1 MNDSQPPT
9 SLLDQG
15 ESIPIAGLNP
25 DASDQENRVV
35 HGTITITWPFSIV
48 TKSIAF
54 LLAERDFRLRRENG
68 QVRVRFHGAAAK
80 AISDASLGAGDE
92 IRVSLKGVQWEK
104 NETQT
109 QVAGSTLA
117 WQLEFTNRLVIGIRR
132 PNTEQETLLDIDVPA
147 AEPETTADGQV
158 ESTDPIDIDT
168 ILEEPATPSPE
179 PTLPAKRNASSTL
192 DPFEYASPAFL
203 KRARVSY
210 GSLFEGGLDIFDEDI
225 TKKTKSKKRSR
236 FSMPGNAWRYTSQ
249 SPSPEP
255 GDVLEESEE
264 EEPQTNGKSQSNGDI
279 EDTHMDTPSRPAM
292 VDQGSQTA
300 DVDFTPMASV
310 QVYAESRPSF
320 GFTQM
325 TPTPFARTKPF
336 GADNPV
342 MDQPL
347 HFEGDSTTPHGMPP
361 ESHQNLLT
369 EQPAPMDTDMAF
381 SFTPQTVLFPQASA
395 FFPAQDDVPG
405 SPSRA
410 TGVDDYPAELLDAD
424 PTPSNP
430 VDTLMG
436 FTAHGPQPVA
446 AHQNPFST
454 EPVLDSAFTTTA
466 HSQNPWA
473 AELPGS
479 GSANASSDAENPVE
493 ILSSSPLRQDSRDSS
508 EDRQVSPSRENTG
521 MDVTADASPEP
532 KLEDPASE
540 AEYYRDGGDEPGDDY
555 DLRKYSRAHDDDDDI
570 ETSEEER
577 DANDDDPGAQI
588 MNPEEDDLD
597 VDQDVA
603 NQEGYP
609 DDVSDEYEEEMYEER
624 FEGDRQ
630 SYEGSEDDAEGEY
643 YSDEEDY
650 TDDEEN
656 EEEEEEAQTHPPAAP
671 IAREPV
677 FIDLLSDSEDEDEP
691 APKEEPEAT
700 LKEDSREEL
709 REEVEHESEEHDSR
723 SEDEDEAKANPENAE
738 EKKFSPVPE
747 ERGEAEDLEADEEMV
762 EQVQSPPKPAE
773 EPSTLTT
780 EETGEDT
787 ETKHIAEETTQM
799 EKTSAPTSPA
809 PKDSS
814 PDQDEAAEVPMTS
827 EEIKDGEGPS
837 HIQESAENQEP
848 SAASYDVEMD
858 APTLTEV
865 SDKPDDGAIAPEDTT
880 RMDSPDETSPA
891 VVEEA
896 GEAMDVDALLDA
908 PQEDAAKPTE
918 TDNVEAIENSVVVS
932 DEVQTTVTDAQEDTL
947 TSLQVTAA
955 QEESLTLPQKT
966 SKNNAEPSN
975 IESAEDS
982 SGESDAEAGEAQEFH
997 DAVMQDAPSEDVLGK
1012 PTTDAAVA
1020 EDAVGHPAKDG
1031 QISPPPTQIPQAQT
1045 LQEDNITISV
1055 HEHDQL
1061 LPTPGETQVI
1071 EVEMSDTLQTV
1082 TYDDQADE
1090 EDANPEDQIMA
1101 EILQHSPVKQDIH
1114 LPKESIAFSPAA
1126 SQTELSAPTEQ
1137 VDETHE
1143 RAASQSESVPESAVG
1158 KSSRPRRYK
1167 PSRASDDNDREDP
1180 SMALIAATPAT
1191 GPTDSGSKHSSP
1203 APAPAGPSSKTRS
1216 KTHDDPSIQLAGGLE
1231 QAETKNKRKRKA
1243 ADNESI
1249 ASLDNSP
1256 TGSQRVL
1263 RSMTADY
1270 DDPSLLLAKGSS
1282 PSARQ
1287 TRRHKTPDLK
1297 RETPRR
1303 ETRSVS
1309 RSFQLQEESPDVSF
1323 ASLISPSIAG
1333 SFATVPEDGE
1343 EDVKSLKLRLVKN
1356 LRTDLPDFLSLK
1368 KLTGN
1373 INKMVDVLAVVTQTP
1388 PQPHRPKNGP
1398 RDFMLTLTLTD
1409 PSTAPTQVRVAHIF
1423 RPHLASLPDVESGDI
1438 VLLRRFKVVSMKGR
1452 DFGIRSEDSSS
1463 WAVSKPND
1471 EQVLS
1476 QVKGP
1481 PVETTPEEIAH
1492 AKGLRHWWSLQDDNA
1507 MNKIETAS
1515 RKVTEAGKENTK

>member
-1 MNDSQPPT
+1 
-9 SLLDQG
+9 
-15 ESIPIAGLNP
+15 
-25 DASDQENRVV
+25 
-35 HGTITITWPFSIV
+35 
-48 TKSIAF
+48 
-54 LLAERDFRLRRENG
+54 
-68 QVRVRFHGAAAK
+68 
-80 AISDASLGAGDE
+80 
-92 IRVSLKGVQWEK
+92 
-104 NETQT
+104 
-109 QVAGSTLA
+109 
-117 WQLEFTNRLVIGIRR
+117 
-132 PNTEQETLLDIDVPA
+132 
-147 AEPETTADGQV
+147 
-158 ESTDPIDIDT
+158 
-168 ILEEPATPSPE
+168 
-179 PTLPAKRNASSTL
+179 
-192 DPFEYASPAFL
+192 
-203 KRARVSY
+203 
-210 GSLFEGGLDIFDEDI
+210 
-225 TKKTKSKKRSR
+225 
-236 FSMPGNAWRYTSQ
+236 
-249 SPSPEP
+249 
-255 GDVLEESEE
+255 
-264 EEPQTNGKSQSNGDI
+264 
-279 EDTHMDTPSRPAM
+279 
-292 VDQGSQTA
+292 
-300 DVDFTPMASV
+300 
-310 QVYAESRPSF
+310 
-320 GFTQM
+320 
-325 TPTPFARTKPF
+325 
-336 GADNPV
+336 
-342 MDQPL
+342 
-347 HFEGDSTTPHGMPP
+347 
-361 ESHQNLLT
+361 
-369 EQPAPMDTDMAF
+369 
-381 SFTPQTVLFPQASA
+381 
-395 FFPAQDDVPG
+395 
-405 SPSRA
+405 
-410 TGVDDYPAELLDAD
+410 
-424 PTPSNP
+424 
-430 VDTLMG
+430 
-436 FTAHGPQPVA
+436 
-446 AHQNPFST
+446 
-454 EPVLDSAFTTTA
+454 
-466 HSQNPWA
+466 
-473 AELPGS
+473 
-479 GSANASSDAENPVE
+479 
-493 ILSSSPLRQDSRDSS
+493 
-508 EDRQVSPSRENTG
+508 
-521 MDVTADASPEP
+521 
-532 KLEDPASE
+532 
-540 AEYYRDGGDEPGDDY
+540 
-555 DLRKYSRAHDDDDDI
+555 
-570 ETSEEER
+570 
-577 DANDDDPGAQI
+577 

-656 EEEEEEAQTHPPAAP
+656 EEEEEAQTHPPAAP

-691 APKEEPEAT
+691 APQEEPEAT
-700 LKEDSREEL
+700 LKEDSKEEL

-723 SEDEDEAKANPENAE
+723 SEDEDEAKANPENVE

-762 EQVQSPPKPAE
+762 EQAQSPPKPAE

-787 ETKHIAEETTQM
+787 ETKHIAEETAQM
-799 EKTSAPTSPA
+799 EKTSVPTFPA

-814 PDQDEAAEVPMTS
+814 PDQDEAAEVPMAS

-858 APTLTEV
+858 ASTLTEV

-908 PQEDAAKPTE
+908 PQEDAAKPNE
-918 TDNVEAIENSVVVS
+918 TDNVEVTENSVVVS
-932 DEVQTTVTDAQEDTL
+932 EEVQTTITDAQEDTS

-1082 TYDDQADE
+1082 TYDNQADE

-1158 KSSRPRRYK
+1158 KSLRPRRYK
-1167 PSRASDDNDREDP
+1167 PSRASDDNDRGDP

-1231 QAETKNKRKRKA
+1231 QAETKNKPYCSRKGQALQPGRH
-1243 ADNESI
+1243 D
-1249 ASLDNSP
+1249 
-1256 TGSQRVL
+1256 V
-1263 RSMTADY
+1263 
-1270 DDPSLLLAKGSS
+1270 
-1282 PSARQ
+1282 
-1287 TRRHKTPDLK
+1287 TRR
-1297 RETPRR
+1297 
-1303 ETRSVS
+1303 
-1309 RSFQLQEESPDVSF
+1309 Q
-1323 ASLISPSIAG
+1323 I
-1333 SFATVPEDGE
+1333 
-1343 EDVKSLKLRLVKN
+1343 
-1356 LRTDLPDFLSLK
+1356 
-1368 KLTGN
+1368 
-1373 INKMVDVLAVVTQTP
+1373 
-1388 PQPHRPKNGP
+1388 
-1398 RDFMLTLTLTD
+1398 
-1409 PSTAPTQVRVAHIF
+1409 
-1423 RPHLASLPDVESGDI
+1423 
-1438 VLLRRFKVVSMKGR
+1438 
-1452 DFGIRSEDSSS
+1452 
-1463 WAVSKPND
+1463 
-1471 EQVLS
+1471 
-1476 QVKGP
+1476 
-1481 PVETTPEEIAH
+1481 
-1492 AKGLRHWWSLQDDNA
+1492 
-1507 MNKIETAS
+1507 
-1515 RKVTEAGKENTK
+1515 